1 MERICKQTI
10 QKQGNQH
17 YFSAMPVV
25 YNWLSANI
33 TDRPEGGTA

>member
-10 QKQGNQH
+10 QKQGKQH
-17 YFSAMPVV
+17 YFSAISVV